1 MSETIPQHA
10 SPQQTQQPVRA
21 NDITLRQH
29 HPLLKNENKPFQ
41 YSGCESGP
49 ASAKGG
55 YGVTLIT
62 ITDSS
67 INVKVQNASPT
78 GDIREEQL
86 FTDLLIMTERQG
98 TVIIEDHRDFREP
111 PKRRAVQS

>member
-1 MSETIPQHA
+1 MSDGNPNPAPALQYSQAPQRG
-10 SPQQTQQPVRA
+10 S
-21 NDITLRQH
+21 DITMRQH

-41 YSGCESGP
+41 YDCGP
-49 ASAKGG
+49 AHAKGG

-62 ITDSS
+62 ITDSA

-78 GDIREEQL
+78 GDIREEQI
-86 FTDLLIMTERQG
+86 FTDLLIFTERQG